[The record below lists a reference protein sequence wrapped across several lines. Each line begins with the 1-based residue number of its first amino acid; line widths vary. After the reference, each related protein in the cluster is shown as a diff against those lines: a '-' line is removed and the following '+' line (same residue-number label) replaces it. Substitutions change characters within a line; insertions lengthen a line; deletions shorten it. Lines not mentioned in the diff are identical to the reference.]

1 MSLSNQ
7 PIFPRVDDRVLEQHR
22 RNLAR
27 LYTFLHRYLAKTMT
41 YAHTSVYALGLFS
54 SDGILL
60 DLFANEEYILDQL
73 HQNGIYASTIWQDSG
88 RNAVAEGFKNWKSV
102 SSVGEENE
110 HPVLKNY
117 AIYFSPISILSAY
130 EPYEQMEHCGL
141 AIIIP
146 KQYAWD
152 DYLTMIVGIAHD
164 MMITLQFNNIATM
177 YYERSG
183 KGLLSIDNM
192 MSRHG
197 EALATYYNQEL
208 FDLLG
213 AEPIDMYYR
222 PAELLIDPLPA
233 NQELWDIVE
242 HHRTIHNQP
251 LTVTCRGKDVSLIVS
266 TDAFNQ
272 PSINAHGVTFY
283 FTTQQKITAKLAKK
297 VANGA
302 IKTFDDI
309 IGKNKNLAA
318 ILKRARQMALTDSN
332 ILILGESGTGKDV
345 LAQAIHN
352 ASSRCDKPFIAINC
366 GAMPKDLIE
375 SELFGYDSGAFT
387 GARKNGNI
395 GKFELAS
402 GGTIFLDEIG
412 EMPLDLQAKLLRVVE
427 QKQLMRLGSSQIID
441 VDVKI
446 IAATNANIW
455 SMIEQKQFRADLFY
469 RISTMQLNLI
479 PLRERKDDIIP
490 LAKYF
495 IRRVSERVGKDSIMR
510 LSPEAQELL
519 TSLEWRGNVR
529 ELQNL
534 MECIVQ
540 LYPGDLILPQY
551 ILDNISG
558 YQRPAGQT
566 ASAGEAPVSYVP
578 PLTSGSYPPI
588 MNPAPPDQSI
598 IHQPEGYVQDSG
610 MGTPYSIPKKPS
622 SLSREEIQSALEAC
636 GGNRSKAAQ
645 YLGISR
651 RTFYRKLEKLG
662 LHSS

>member
-1 MSLSNQ
+1 MSDNHQSA
-7 PIFPRVDDRVLEQHR
+7 FPRVEDTITEQHR
-22 RNLAR
+22 RQLAR

-54 SDGILL
+54 ADGILL
-60 DLFANEEYILDQL
+60 DLFANEEYILDRL
-73 HQNGIYASTIWQDSG
+73 HKNGIFASSQWKDSG
-88 RNAVAEGFKNWKSV
+88 YNAVAEGLEKWKSV

-110 HPVLKNY
+110 HPILKNY
-117 AIYFSPISILSAY
+117 AIYFSPISMLSVY

-146 KQYAWD
+146 KEYAWD
-152 DYLTMIVGIAHD
+152 DYLTMIIGIAHD

-192 MSRHG
+192 MSRNG

-213 AEPIDMYYR
+213 VSPIDIYYR
-222 PAELLIDPLPA
+222 PADLLIDPLPA
-233 NQELWDIVE
+233 NKELWDIVE
-242 HHRTIHNQP
+242 HHRTIYKQP
-251 LTVTCRGKDVSLIVS
+251 LTVTCHGKDVNLIVS

-272 PSINAHGVTFY
+272 PSIHAHGVTFY
-283 FTTQQKITAKLAKK
+283 FTTQQKMTEKLAKR

-309 IGKNKNLAA
+309 IGQNKNLVA
-318 ILKRARQMALTDSN
+318 ILNRAKQMAQTDSN
-332 ILILGESGTGKDV
+332 ILILGESGTGKDI

-352 ASSRCDKPFIAINC
+352 ASSRRDKPFIAINC

-412 EMPLDLQAKLLRVVE
+412 EMPLDLQTKLLRVVE
-427 QKQLMRLGSSQIID
+427 QKQLMRLGSSQVID

-469 RISTMQLNLI
+469 RISTMQLNLV
-479 PLRERKDDIIP
+479 PLRDRKDDIIP
-490 LAKYF
+490 LAKHF
-495 IRRVSERVGKDSIMR
+495 IQRVSERIGKEHCMR
-510 LSPEAQELL
+510 LSPEAQDLL
-519 TSLEWRGNVR
+519 VNLEWRGNVR

-558 YQRPAGQT
+558 YQRPAYQFS
-566 ASAGEAPVSYVP
+566 SAYSKPLSYIP
-578 PLTSGSYPPI
+578 PLTSGSYPPV
-588 MNPAPPDQSI
+588 MNPADPDTSI
-598 IHQPEGYVQDSG
+598 IRQPEGYVQDSG
-610 MGTPYSIPKKPS
+610 MHTPAPLSKKTS
-622 SLSREEIQSALEAC
+622 ELSREEILNALEKC
-636 GGNRSKAAQ
+636 GGNRSKAAI

-651 RTFYRKLEKLG
+651 RTFYRKLDKLG
-662 LHSS
+662 L

>member
-1 MSLSNQ
+1 MPSSHQ
-7 PIFPRVDDRVLEQHR
+7 PIFPRVDDLILEQHR

-73 HQNGIYASTIWQDSG
+73 HQNGIYASTIWQNSG
-88 RNAVAEGFKNWKSV
+88 RNAVSEGFKNWKSV
-102 SSVGEENE
+102 RSVGDENE

-213 AEPIDMYYR
+213 AAPIDMYYR

-309 IGKNKNLAA
+309 IGKNKNLVA
-318 ILKRARQMALTDSN
+318 ILKRAKQMAQTDSN

-469 RISTMQLNLI
+469 RVSTMQLNLI

-495 IRRVSERVGKDSIMR
+495 IRRVSERVGKDNIMR

-558 YQRPAGQT
+558 YQRPAGLLPP
-566 ASAGEAPVSYVP
+566 AGETPVSYVP
-578 PLTSGSYPPI
+578 PLTSGSYPPVI
-588 MNPAPPDQSI
+588 NSAAPDKSI

-610 MGTPYSIPKKPS
+610 IGTPYSIPKKPS
-622 SLSREEIQSALEAC
+622 SLSREELLSALEAC

-651 RTFYRKLEKLG
+651 RTFYRKLEKHG
-662 LHSS
+662 L

>member
-1 MSLSNQ
+1 MSSTHE
-7 PIFPRVDDRVLEQHR
+7 PVFPRVDNSITEQHR
-22 RNLAR
+22 RKLAR

-73 HQNGIYASTIWQDSG
+73 HKNGIYASSLWTDSG
-88 RNAVAEGFKNWKSV
+88 YNAVGEGLKLWKSV
-102 SSVGEENE
+102 CSVGNENE
-110 HPVLKNY
+110 LPVLKNY
-117 AIYFSPISILSAY
+117 AIYFSPISMLSVY
-130 EPYEQMEHCGL
+130 EPYEQMERCGL

-146 KQYAWD
+146 KEYAWD

-183 KGLLSIDNM
+183 KGLLSIDNI

-213 AEPIDMYYR
+213 VPPIDMYYR
-222 PAELLIDPLPA
+222 PADLLIDPLPA
-233 NQELWDIVE
+233 NKELWDIVE
-242 HHRTIHNQP
+242 HHRTIYKQP
-251 LTVTCRGKDVSLIVS
+251 LTVTCHGKDVNLIVS

-272 PSINAHGVTFY
+272 PSLPAHGVTFY
-283 FTTQQKITAKLAKK
+283 FTTQQKMTEKLAKK

-309 IGKNKNLAA
+309 IGQNKNLVAV
-318 ILKRARQMALTDSN
+318 LNRARQMAQTDSN
-332 ILILGESGTGKDV
+332 ILILGESGTGKDI

-352 ASSRCDKPFIAINC
+352 ASSRRDKPFIAINC

-412 EMPLDLQAKLLRVVE
+412 EMPLDLQTKLLRVVE
-427 QKQLMRLGSSQIID
+427 QKQLMRLGSSQVID

-479 PLRERKDDIIP
+479 PLRDRRDDIIP

-495 IRRVSERVGKDSIMR
+495 IQRVSERIGKESCMR

-558 YQRPAGQT
+558 YQSPAYQAAAAYT
-566 ASAGEAPVSYVP
+566 QPASYVP
-578 PLTSGSYPPI
+578 PLTSGSYPPVI
-588 MNPAPPDQSI
+588 NSGSADRSI
-598 IHQPEGYVQDSG
+598 IRQPEGYVQDSG
-610 MGTPYSIPKKPS
+610 TGYPRPTQKKPS
-622 SLSREEIQSALEAC
+622 ELSREEILNALEVC

-651 RTFYRKLEKLG
+651 RTFYRRLEKLG
-662 LHSS
+662 L

>member
-1 MSLSNQ
+1 MPLDYHS
-7 PIFPRVDDRVLEQHR
+7 IFPRVEDNVTEQHR
-22 RNLAR
+22 RKLAR
-27 LYTFLHRYLAKTMT
+27 LYIFLHRYLAKTMT

-60 DLFANEEYILDQL
+60 DLFANEEYILDRL
-73 HQNGIYASTIWQDSG
+73 HQNGIFASSMWADSG
-88 RNAVAEGFKNWKSV
+88 ANAVTKGLENWISV
-102 SSVGEENE
+102 CSIGEENE
-110 HPVLKNY
+110 HPVLKKY
-117 AIYFSPISILSAY
+117 GIYFSAINMLSIY

-141 AIIIP
+141 AIIVP
-146 KQYAWD
+146 KEYAWEE
-152 DYLTMIVGIAHD
+152 YLTMIIGIAHD

-213 AEPIDMYYR
+213 VPPIDMYYR
-222 PAELLIDPLPA
+222 PADLLIDSLPA
-233 NQELWDIVE
+233 NKELWDIVE
-242 HHRTIHNQP
+242 HHRTIHKKP
-251 LTVTCRGKDVSLIVS
+251 LTVTCHGKDINLIVS

-272 PSINAHGVTFY
+272 PAINAHGVTFY
-283 FTTQQKITAKLAKK
+283 FTTQQKITEKLAKK

-309 IGKNKNLAA
+309 IGQNETLKA
-318 ILKRARQMALTDSN
+318 ILKRARQMAQTDSN
-332 ILILGESGTGKDV
+332 ILILGESGTGKDI

-352 ASSRCDKPFIAINC
+352 ASRRHDKPFIAINC

-412 EMPLDLQAKLLRVVE
+412 EMPLDLQTKLLRVVE
-427 QKQLMRLGSSQIID
+427 QKQLMRLGSSQVID

-479 PLRERKDDIIP
+479 PLRDRKDDIIL

-495 IRRVSERVGKDSIMR
+495 IRRVSERIGKENIMR

-519 TSLEWRGNVR
+519 TNLEWRGNVR

-534 MECIVQ
+534 IECIVQ

-558 YQRPAGQT
+558 YQNPSYQT
-566 ASAGEAPVSYVP
+566 ASPCTQPASYVP
-578 PLTSGSYPPI
+578 PLTSGAYPPI
-588 MNPAPPDQSI
+588 MNSGTPDGSI
-598 IHQPEGYVQDSG
+598 LRQPEGYVQDSG
-610 MGTPYSIPKKPS
+610 MGTPPSIRKKPS
-622 SLSREEIQSALEAC
+622 ELSREEIMNALDAC
-636 GGNRSKAAQ
+636 GGNRSKASE

-651 RTFYRKLEKLG
+651 RTFYRILEKLG
-662 LHSS
+662 L

>member
-1 MSLSNQ
+1 MPSSNQ

-54 SDGILL
+54 SDSILL

-88 RNAVAEGFKNWKSV
+88 RNAVAEGFKSWKSV
-102 SSVGEENE
+102 SSVGDENE

-251 LTVTCRGKDVSLIVS
+251 LTVTCHGKDVSLIVS

-352 ASSRCDKPFIAINC
+352 ASSRRDKPFIAINC

-490 LAKYF
+490 LAKHF
-495 IRRVSERVGKDSIMR
+495 IRRVSERVGKDNIMR

-558 YQRPAGQT
+558 YQKSAGQMPPAG
-566 ASAGEAPVSYVP
+566 GMPVSYVP
-578 PLTSGSYPPI
+578 PLTSGSYPPVI
-588 MNPAPPDQSI
+588 NSVPPDKSI

-610 MGTPYSIPKKPS
+610 IGTPYSVPKKPS
-622 SLSREEIQSALEAC
+622 SLSREEILGALEIC

-662 LHSS
+662 L

>member
-1 MSLSNQ
+1 MPLDYHS
-7 PIFPRVDDRVLEQHR
+7 IFPRVEDNVIEQHR
-22 RNLAR
+22 RKLAR
-27 LYTFLHRYLAKTMT
+27 LYAFLHRYLAKTMT

-60 DLFANEEYILDQL
+60 DLFANEEYILDRL
-73 HQNGIYASTIWQDSG
+73 HRNGIFASSIWADSG
-88 RNAVAEGFKNWKSV
+88 ANAVTEGLENWISV
-102 SSVGEENE
+102 RSVGEENE
-110 HPVLKNY
+110 HPILKKY
-117 AIYFSPISILSAY
+117 AIYFSTISMLSVY

-141 AIIIP
+141 AIIVP
-146 KQYAWD
+146 KEYAWEE
-152 DYLTMIVGIAHD
+152 YLTMVIGIAHD
-164 MMITLQFNNIATM
+164 MMITLQFNSIATM

-213 AEPIDMYYR
+213 VPPIDMYYR
-222 PAELLIDPLPA
+222 PADLLIDPLPA
-233 NQELWDIVE
+233 NKELWDIVE
-242 HHRTIHNQP
+242 HHRTIHKKP
-251 LTVTCRGKDVSLIVS
+251 LTVTCHGKDVNLIVS

-272 PSINAHGVTFY
+272 PAINAHGVTFY
-283 FTTQQKITAKLAKK
+283 FTTQQKITEKLAKK

-309 IGKNKNLAA
+309 IGQNKNLAA
-318 ILKRARQMALTDSN
+318 ILTRAKQMAQTDSN
-332 ILILGESGTGKDV
+332 ILILGESGTGKDI

-352 ASSRCDKPFIAINC
+352 ASRRRDKPFIALNC

-412 EMPLDLQAKLLRVVE
+412 EMPLDLQTKLLRVVE
-427 QKQLMRLGSSQIID
+427 QKQLMRLGSTQVID

-479 PLRERKDDIIP
+479 PLRDRKDDIIL

-495 IRRVSERVGKDSIMR
+495 IRRVSERIGKENIMR

-519 TSLEWRGNVR
+519 ISLEWRGNVR

-534 MECIVQ
+534 IECIVQ

-558 YQRPAGQT
+558 YQSPSCQTVSPYTQPA
-566 ASAGEAPVSYVP
+566 SYVP
-578 PLTSGSYPPI
+578 PLTSGAYPPV
-588 MNPAPPDQSI
+588 MNFGTPDGSI
-598 IHQPEGYVQDSG
+598 VRQPEGYVQDSG
-610 MGTPYSIPKKPS
+610 MGTPPSIRKKPS
-622 SLSREEIQSALEAC
+622 ELSREEILNAMDAC
-636 GGNRSKAAQ
+636 GGNRSKASE

-651 RTFYRKLEKLG
+651 RTFYRILEKLG
-662 LHSS
+662 L

>member
-1 MSLSNQ
+1 MAANYST
-7 PIFPRVDDRVLEQHR
+7 IFPRVEENITEQYR
-22 RNLAR
+22 RKLAR

-54 SDGILL
+54 ADGILL
-60 DLFANEEYILDQL
+60 DLFANEEYVLDQL
-73 HQNGIYASTIWQDSG
+73 HKNGIYASSDWKESG
-88 RNAVAEGFKNWKSV
+88 YNAVSEGLRDWKSV
-102 SSVGEENE
+102 STVGDENE
-110 HPVLKNY
+110 HPILKNY
-117 AIYFSPISILSAY
+117 AVYFSPISMLSVY
-130 EPYEQMEHCGL
+130 EPYEPMEQCGL

-146 KQYAWD
+146 KEHAWK
-152 DYLTMIVGIAHD
+152 DYLTMILTIAHD

-183 KGLLSIDNM
+183 KGILSIDNI
-192 MSRHG
+192 MSRNG

-213 AEPIDMYYR
+213 IPAMDIYYR
-222 PAELLIDPLPA
+222 PADLLIDPLPA
-233 NQELWDIVE
+233 NKELWDIVE
-242 HHRTIHNQP
+242 HHRTIYKQP
-251 LTVTCRGKDVSLIVS
+251 ITVTCHGKEVSLIAT

-272 PSINAHGVTFY
+272 PSLPAHGVTFY
-283 FTTQQKITAKLAKK
+283 FTTQQKMTEKLAKK

-309 IGKNKNLAA
+309 IGQNKNLIA
-318 ILKRARQMALTDSN
+318 ILSRAKQMAQTDSN

-352 ASSRCDKPFIAINC
+352 ASSRRDKPFIAINC

-427 QKQLMRLGSSQIID
+427 QKQLMRLGSSQVIN

-469 RISTMQLNLI
+469 RISTMQIQLP
-479 PLRERKDDIIP
+479 PLRERRDDIIP
-490 LAKYF
+490 LARYF
-495 IRRVSERVGKDSIMR
+495 IQKVSDRTGKENCMR

-519 TSLEWRGNVR
+519 VKLEWRGNVR

-534 MECIVQ
+534 IECIVQ
-540 LYPGDLILPQY
+540 LYPGDLILPQH
-551 ILDNISG
+551 ILDNVSG
-558 YQRPAGQT
+558 YQAPDI
-566 ASAGEAPVSYVP
+566 ASSTDPQPTSYVP
-578 PLTSGSYPPI
+578 PLTSGSYPPV
-588 MNPAPPDQSI
+588 MHPSDQDGSI
-598 IHQPEGYVQDSG
+598 IRRPEGYVQDSG
-610 MGTPYSIPKKPS
+610 MGFTGAVRKKPS
-622 SLSREEIQSALEAC
+622 ELTREEILNALEAC
-636 GGNRSKAAQ
+636 GGNRSKAAE

-651 RTFYRKLEKLG
+651 RTFYRKLEKLE
-662 LHSS
+662 L